1 MGKGMG
7 KEDPYWA
14 NWKPGEYFEEPG
26 GKVGIEG
33 LRDAITRAVEPHASL
48 EQGWK
53 KEDMVNKL
61 CMAIFKTSEK
71 DDRKKNSTRLH
82 EFAHR
87 ARHPLVISTRSTTPR

>member
-1 MGKGMG
+1 MGMMMGKGMG

-61 CMAIFKTSEK
+61 CMAIFKTSAKWYKE
-71 DDRKKNSTRLH
+71 DTRHKEAKTNRPSRLL
-82 EFAHR
+82 
-87 ARHPLVISTRSTTPR
+87 ARRLSP